1 MDKNLTLVE
10 HLSELRKR
18 IIICL
23 AVLILTSVTAFPF
36 TKELL
41 KILKLP
47 ARGLIQRLA
56 FFGPQEAFL
65 VHMRLAFFSGFILS
79 IPFILYHI
87 WSFINPALEGRINKF
102 IVYFVFFCT
111 MAFAAGCFFAYFVLI
126 PPALKFFLQFAGDEL
141 EPIISVTKYISLL
154 TGLILCCGIVFQ
166 MPVISFIFTKIGVIN
181 AKILRKY
188 YKYAI
193 ITIAVVSAVITPT
206 ADIFNMM
213 MLVVPM
219 IFLYEASVWVSYFA
233 VLGKKKQQ
241 INPD

>member
-10 HLSELRKR
+10 HLGELRKR

-23 AVLILTSVTAFPF
+23 AVLILASAAAFPF

-47 ARGLIQRLA
+47 AKGLIQKLA

-79 IPFILYHI
+79 IPFILYHL
-87 WSFINPALEGRINKF
+87 WSFINPALEDRIRKF

-111 MAFAAGCFFAYFVLI
+111 MAFAAGCLFAYFILI

-141 EPIISVTKYISLL
+141 EPIISVTKYVSLL
-154 TGLILCCGIVFQ
+154 TGIILCCGIVFQ
-166 MPVISFIFTKIGVIN
+166 MPVISFILTKIGIIN
-181 AKILRKY
+181 ARILRKY

-193 ITIAVVSAVITPT
+193 IVIAIAAAVITPT

-219 IFLYEASVWVSYFA
+219 LFLYEASVWVSYFA
-233 VLGKKKQQ
+233 ASKK
-241 INPD
+241 IL